1 MKNPFS
7 FGKMVEG
14 TSFTDRESETKRLL
28 SNFDNGIN
36 TILISPRRW
45 GKSSLVKKAGSLSQE
60 TGVKVVYLDAFAL
73 RTELDFYREFTQA
86 VIKASSSK
94 WEDWVDLLK
103 QSFKQIVPKI
113 TMGTDPESTFS
124 ISFDWQEIEKSTHEI
139 LDLPE
144 HIAQSKQIKMVV
156 CIDEFQNISSFQ
168 QPLAFQKQLRSV
180 WQKHQSVSYCL
191 YGSKFHMMQEL
202 FERQSMPFFRFGDL
216 IHLDKISEEEWFA
229 YINRQ
234 FQNSGKSIEKPIVYD
249 IIRRVNSHS
258 YYVQQL
264 SHLIWERTDEIVTT
278 SVFDEA
284 LEDML
289 NQNAILYQR
298 DTEDLSATQL
308 NFLKAIASGETKN
321 LSSASIMKKYYLGT
335 SANVIKIKKQLLNKE
350 IIDIRKKEVSFIDP
364 VYELWFKQEILGI
377 K

>member
-1 MKNPFS
+1 MKNPFF

-14 TSFTDRESETKRLL
+14 NSFTDRESETKRLI
-28 SNFDNGIN
+28 SNFNNSIN

-45 GKSSLVKKAGSLSQE
+45 GKSSLVKKAGDLSQQE
-60 TGVKVVYLDAFAL
+60 AGIKVVYLDAFAM
-73 RTELDFYREFTQA
+73 RTELDFYKEFTQA
-86 VIKASSSK
+86 VIKASSTK

-103 QSFKQIVPKI
+103 QSFKQIVPQI
-113 TMGTDPESTFS
+113 IMGTDPINTFS
-124 ISFDWQEIEKSTHEI
+124 VSFDWPEIEKSIHEI
-139 LDLPE
+139 LNLPE
-144 HIAQSKQIKMVV
+144 KIAQSKNFRMVV

-180 WQKHQSVSYCL
+180 WQKHQLVSYCL

-216 IHLDKISEEEWFA
+216 IHLDRISEKDWLD
-229 YINRQ
+229 YINHQ
-234 FQNSGKSIEKPIVYD
+234 FAKTGKQIEESVAYR
-249 IIRRVNSHS
+249 IISSVNRHS

-264 SHLIWERTDEIVTT
+264 SHLIWAKTDSVATPD
-278 SVFDEA
+278 VFDEA

-298 DTEDLSATQL
+298 DTEDFSATQL

-321 LSSASIMKKYYLGT
+321 LSSSNILKQYRLGT
-335 SANVIKIKKQLLNKE
+335 SANVTKIKKQLLNRE
-350 IIDIRKKEVSFIDP
+350 IIDIQKKEISFIDP
-364 VYELWFKQEILGI
+364 VYELWFKQEVL
-377 K
+377 

>member
-1 MKNPFS
+1 
-7 FGKMVEG
+7 MVEG
-14 TSFTDRESETKRLL
+14 ICFTDRENETKRLIA
-28 SNFDNGIN
+28 NFNNSIN

-60 TGVKVVYLDAFAL
+60 LGIKVVYLDAFAM
-73 RTELDFYREFTQA
+73 RTELDFYQEFTQA
-86 VIKASSSK
+86 VVKACSSK

-103 QSFKQIVPKI
+103 QSFKQIVPQI
-113 TMGTDPESTFS
+113 SMGTDPTTTFTVGFNWS
-124 ISFDWQEIEKSTHEI
+124 EVEKSAHEI

-144 HIAQSKQIKMVV
+144 KIAQSKHIKIAV
-156 CIDEFQNISSFQ
+156 CIDEFQNISSFH

-216 IHLDKISEEEWFA
+216 IHLDKISEKDWFT
-229 YINRQ
+229 YINQQ
-234 FQNSGKSIEKPIVYD
+234 FQDTGKEIEPSIVYD
-249 IIRRVNSHS
+249 IIKGVNRHS

-264 SHLIWERTDEIVTT
+264 SHLIWERTNASVTADI
-278 SVFDEA
+278 FDDA

-289 NQNAILYQR
+289 NQNSMLYQR
-298 DTEDLSATQL
+298 DTEDLSTTQL
-308 NFLKAIASGETKN
+308 NFLKAIASGETTN
-321 LSSASIMKKYYLGT
+321 LSSTSIMNKYSLGT
-335 SANVIKIKKQLLNKE
+335 SANVTKIKKQLLKKE

-364 VYELWFKQEILGI
+364 VYALWFKREILAQFANNHL
-377 K
+377 